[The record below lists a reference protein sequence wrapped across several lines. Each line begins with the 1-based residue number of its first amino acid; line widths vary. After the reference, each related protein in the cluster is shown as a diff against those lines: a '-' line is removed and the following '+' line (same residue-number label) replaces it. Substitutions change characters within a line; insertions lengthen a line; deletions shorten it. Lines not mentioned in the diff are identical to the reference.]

1 MAKVYDY
8 KGISTY
14 PVLLEDPRVTSNE
27 IYFFGW
33 LHDKDSLSPVFN
45 TLLNTAAVGSA
56 LSSYN
61 GLSNLIDQ
69 SDNVSNV
76 RIDQLFLKKPTT
88 HVNPKQATQN
98 TNSASATVLDNNMW
112 WTLDRSYEYGGN
124 NQLITDGTSTTFLMQ
139 YGTYVS
145 SNTWNRYSYGPL
157 SSSQRLDQVQLISTS
172 VNNANTVQGGRN
184 GHYIG
189 VNSISKLVFG
199 VGGATNS
206 STFDYGPFHGWIAFG
221 PTWPTTATTNYTSVT
236 NLPAGWE
243 AQFIGLSLLDGNP
256 LFIAINR
263 TVLTVATT
271 VQKVVWQST
280 TPTVTQLYTI
290 STAIPAGGTSSGGN
304 RMAGNYY
311 PASCSRWFTDPRVV
325 AGTRKCWYYP
335 YFDSNRNFHPLLYTW
350 DQTNDTFN
358 RETDIT
364 ITGDLSSVH
373 ADMTSLYSG
382 WTTGTTSV
390 WVCANMLCHTFVND
404 GNRYVM
410 FINIDSRNQYPT
422 TPGPRTSVVYA
433 VNSSNPK
440 ALTYHSKI
448 VWPDTPKNIV
458 WLNDAQTLMGMFFQ
472 SVFKVY
478 AWNNSTGWQET
489 VSINKQVTAC
499 GRDGDGRIWYVQ
511 SSDSQSNTA
520 PELHILTPSLP
531 VSITI
536 NPEFSSYDYAGTPIN
551 SYINVSAYNASGSR
565 IAADVKLVI
574 NGGSMTFSDS
584 TTVKTITTLTNGEKQ
599 QNIIITGAGFSN
611 ITASVEI

>member
-14 PVLLEDPRVTSNE
+14 PVLLEDPRVTSND
-27 IYFFGW
+27 IYFFGH

-45 TLLNTAAVGSA
+45 VIINTNALGTSGPGSF
-56 LSSYN
+56 S
-61 GLSNLIDQ
+61 GM
-69 SDNVSNV
+69 DNTIVNSTGV
-76 RIDQLFLKKPTT
+76 QRLDQLFLKKQTT
-88 HVNPKQATQN
+88 HVPGLQMPINQSN
-98 TNSASATVLDNNMW
+98 TTNAIIDNNMW
-112 WTLDRSYEYGGN
+112 WTLDRNYESGGN
-124 NQLITDGTSTTFLMQ
+124 LFLVTDGTSNAIILT
-139 YGTYVS
+139 YGYQ
-145 SNTWNRYSYGPL
+145 N
-157 SSSQRLDQVQLISTS
+157 ST
-172 VNNANTVQGGRN
+172 NNAFRAHFSPIGDSQKISNVPYSLSTVASTLPGRN
-184 GHYIG
+184 AHFIG
-189 VNSISKLVFG
+189 VNSVSKLVHGFG
-199 VGGATNS
+199 AYHDASNNYGPHQQWGAFGATFPSALTTNYNS
-206 STFDYGPFHGWIAFG
+206 ST
-221 PTWPTTATTNYTSVT
+221 
-236 NLPAGWE
+236 NLPIGWE
-243 AQFIGLSLLDGNP
+243 VQFIGNSLLDGSP
-256 LFIAINR
+256 LYFLVSRI
-263 TVLTVATT
+263 VLTAATT

-280 TPTVTQLYTI
+280 TPTVTQMYTI

-311 PASCSRWFTDPRVV
+311 PASASSHFTDPRVV
-325 AGTRKCWYYP
+325 AGTTKCWYWP
-335 YFDSNRNFHPLLYTW
+335 YFDSNRNFHPILYTW
-350 DQTNDTFN
+350 NQTNDTFN

-373 ADMTSLYSG
+373 ADMSTLFSWGTSTAQNICS
-382 WTTGTTSV
+382 
-390 WVCANMLCHTFVND
+390 MLTCHTFVND

-410 FINIDSRNQYPT
+410 FINVDGREQYPT

-433 VNSSNPK
+433 VNASNPK

-448 VWPDTPKNIV
+448 VWPTTPKNFV
-458 WLNDAQTLMGMFFQ
+458 FLNDAQTLIGVFFQ
-472 SVFKVY
+472 TTFKVY

-489 VSINKQVTAC
+489 VSINKLITAC

-511 SSDSQSNTA
+511 TSDTFSAVQ

-536 NPEFSSYDYAGTPIN
+536 NPEFASYDYAGTPIN
-551 SYINVSAYNASGSR
+551 SYINVSAYNASGAR

-584 TTVKTITTLTNGEKQ
+584 TTVKTITTLTNAEKQ